1 MQNEILGRV
10 AFAAQYA
17 KETPT
22 GRETWADAVDR
33 VKAMHLRKFKN
44 DDDAK
49 DAIEWAFNLVYDKR
63 VFPSQRSMQFGGR
76 AIERN
81 NMRIYNCTYSACNRV
96 RFFPEAFWL
105 LLSGCGTGFSIRKM
119 HTDKLPILI
128 SEDQLN
134 KRLTQEHDVADT
146 IEGWANAV
154 EMLISSY
161 CVGSYY
167 DIRYETE
174 PLFNYSK
181 LRAKGA
187 KISSGG
193 RSPGYKPLE
202 TAIEKIRAHLQMM
215 VKRDRKFRP
224 IDCLDIAMYLSEA
237 VLSGGVR
244 RSASIAI
251 FDQDD
256 QEMIEAKQGEWWKD
270 NPQRAYAN
278 ISASIKT
285 DGTEDEA
292 TAKKILLSAREWG
305 EPGIAFFKSDF
316 HGTNPCAEIGL
327 LGTCIRDGYGDPIDQ
342 VTIDMLENMEYYQ
355 SKKGYS
361 YHHGWQA
368 CNLSEVNMAKNKTR
382 AEFLEACEAASI
394 IGTLQASYTE
404 TGYLAHTSRRIIEF
418 ESLIGVSL
426 TGMCENELS
435 FNADVLQDGALIVN
449 AMNTKYCDV
458 FRVSSASR
466 TTCIKP
472 SGNTSTIAGGISAGI
487 HPHHAKR
494 YIRRMRLSK
503 VNPIWQEL
511 LTKVPAACVDLDEHT
526 GIVQFACSA
535 PAGSITREDD
545 TALNHLERVKLVY
558 ENWVA
563 PGSANTRVEG
573 LTHNVSNTCTV
584 KQDEWDDVAHFIWS
598 NRESLRGVALLSYI
612 GDHMYNMAPYQTVLE
627 GTDSA
632 KLWDDLAQINWGE
645 VDLNKRGE
653 GESPTLDPACSGGKC
668 EVSF

>member
-1 MQNEILGRV
+1 MPDKWYG
-10 AFAAQYA
+10 
-17 KETPT
+17 K
-22 GRETWADAVDR
+22 AVQQ
-33 VKAMHLRKFKN
+33 A
-44 DDDAK
+44 
-49 DAIEWAFNLVYDKR
+49 
-63 VFPSQRSMQFGGR
+63 
-76 AIERN
+76 
-81 NMRIYNCTYSACNRV
+81 TYSR
-96 RFFPEAFWL
+96 
-105 LLSGCGTGFSIRKM
+105 T
-119 HTDKLPILI
+119 
-128 SEDQLN
+128 
-134 KRLTQEHDVADT
+134 
-146 IEGWANAV
+146 
-154 EMLISSY
+154 
-161 CVGSYY
+161 
-167 DIRYETE
+167 
-174 PLFNYSK
+174 
-181 LRAKGA
+181 
-187 KISSGG
+187 
-193 RSPGYKPLE
+193 
-202 TAIEKIRAHLQMM
+202 
-215 VKRDRKFRP
+215 
-224 IDCLDIAMYLSEA
+224 
-237 VLSGGVR
+237 
-244 RSASIAI
+244 
-251 FDQDD
+251 
-256 QEMIEAKQGEWWKD
+256 
-270 NPQRAYAN
+270 
-278 ISASIKT
+278 
-285 DGTEDEA
+285 DEA

-382 AEFLEACEAASI
+382 EEFLEACEAASI

-404 TGYLAHTSRRIIEF
+404 TSYLAHTSRRIIEF

-472 SGNTSTIAGGISAGI
+472 SGNTSTVAGGISAGI

-511 LTKVPAACVDLDEHT
+511 LSKVPAACVDLDEHT

-545 TALNHLERVKLVY
+545 TALNHLARVKLVY

-563 PGSANTRVEG
+563 PGSTNTRVEG

-598 NRESLRGVALLSYI
+598 NRES
-612 GDHMYNMAPYQTVLE
+612 
-627 GTDSA
+627 
-632 KLWDDLAQINWGE
+632 
-645 VDLNKRGE
+645 
-653 GESPTLDPACSGGKC
+653 
-668 EVSF
+668 